1 MQRVLGMR
9 LRLLQRPVRQTAQTT
24 TSSSASFATKAQEF
38 ADIVYGQDT
47 GVRTVQFNRPE
58 KLNAL
63 TLPMAQHLTA
73 RLHKIEVNNTVNA
86 VVFSGNGGKAF
97 CAGGDIRMLA
107 DNGKDPATRH
117 VALDFFRNEYR
128 LNYLLATTEKPIIS
142 FLNGVTMGGGVGLSM
157 HGKFVVATEKTV
169 FAMPETAIGFFPDV
183 GASYLLPRLGRRLI
197 EGEDYAAD
205 VPKSRALKGQGL
217 GTYLALT
224 GERLKGKEVIGLGL
238 ATHYM
243 ETSEYETLVHHLTG
257 LEFEESVSQEERDEI
272 VHEALE
278 ELETD
283 EAFQEIDP
291 EYLETIESVFGAHN
305 EKDTVEGIYERLE
318 KLNTEWSKETLET
331 LKKMSPLSLK
341 VTLEQMRQG
350 AVKSMMSPEAFGRTH
365 KRHVTDVIRVALD
378 QKGVIGFIDVHDDM
392 TLLEAR
398 SLIWENVENAPAEF
412 QFVLDDGAPVS
423 ARQEGTQKI
432 VYFYPMVHIREL
444 CRGTPS
450 PMPSPRRTNTSS
462 VVNATMNLSSS
473 PSSSDK
479 VCVSTASGEEFHLK
493 SH

>member
-9 LRLLQRPVRQTAQTT
+9 LRLLQRPVRQTTAA
-24 TSSSASFATKAQEF
+24 SSASFATKAQDF
-38 ADIVYGQDT
+38 TDIVYGQDT

-73 RLHKIEVNNTVNA
+73 RLHKIEANNTVNA
-86 VVFSGNGGKAF
+86 VVFSGVGGKAF

-257 LEFEESVSQEERDEI
+257 LEFEDNVPQEERDEI

-318 KLNTEWSKETLET
+318 KLNTEWSKETLEA

-350 AVKSMMSPEAFGRTH
+350 AVKTCAECFQMEYRLATRMMENPDFFEGVRSVVIDKDRSPKWA
-365 KRHVTDVIRVALD
+365 KRDITKVTAKEV
-378 QKGVIGFIDVHDDM
+378 
-392 TLLEAR
+392 
-398 SLIWENVENAPAEF
+398 AEF
-412 QFVLDDGAPVS
+412 FKPLDKDSELILYPS
-423 ARQEGTQKI
+423 ATA
-432 VYFYPMVHIREL
+432 
-444 CRGTPS
+444 
-450 PMPSPRRTNTSS
+450 
-462 VVNATMNLSSS
+462 ATE
-473 PSSSDK
+473 K
-479 VCVSTASGEEFHLK
+479 EE
-493 SH
+493 

>member
-1 MQRVLGMR
+1 MQRVLAMR
-9 LRLLQRPVRQTAQTT
+9 LRLLQRPVRQAAA
-24 TSSSASFATKAQEF
+24 SSAGFASKAQEF
-38 ADIVYGQDT
+38 SDIVYGQDT

-63 TLPMAQHLTA
+63 DLPMAQHLTA
-73 RLHKIEVNNTVNA
+73 RLHKIEANDTVNA

-107 DNGKDPATRH
+107 ENGKDPATRH
-117 VALDFFRNEYR
+117 VALDFFRHEYR

-183 GASYLLPRLGRRLI
+183 GASFLLPRLGRRLI
-197 EGEDYAAD
+197 EGEEYETD

-257 LEFEESVSQEERDEI
+257 LEFEARVPQEQRDEMI
-272 VHEALE
+272 HEALE

-291 EYLETIESVFGAHN
+291 EYLETVESVFGALN
-305 EKDTVEGIYERLE
+305 ENDTVEGIFERLE

-350 AVKSMMSPEAFGRTH
+350 AVKTCAECFQMEYRMATRMMENPDFFE
-365 KRHVTDVIRVALD
+365 
-378 QKGVIGFIDVHDDM
+378 GV
-392 TLLEAR
+392 R
-398 SLIWENVENAPAEF
+398 
-412 QFVLDDGAPVS
+412 
-423 ARQEGTQKI
+423 
-432 VYFYPMVHIREL
+432 
-444 CRGTPS
+444 
-450 PMPSPRRTNTSS
+450 S
-462 VVNATMNLSSS
+462 VVIDKDRNPKWAKRDITKITAKEVAAFFKPLDKDSELVLYPSATATVE
-473 PSSSDK
+473 K
-479 VCVSTASGEEFHLK
+479 EE
-493 SH
+493 